1 MIDRRVFSELD
12 WRLVFIILL
21 LCGVGV
27 AVAASSA
34 NVISGDTHLRQ
45 ALWVLAGLAAMFLA
59 ASLDY
64 KILASYALWLYFAVN
79 LLLVGL
85 LLFGRIIAGTGRW
98 FRIGGI
104 GFQPSELAKVV
115 LILVLALIFS
125 EYKKRILSV
134 PMAGLGFALTL
145 IPAALVMLQPDL
157 GTAAVYFPIMLAAFF
172 LAGLNRKAV
181 AIFLIISVALGLL
194 GWGVF
199 LRDYQKKRLTTLI
212 NPSQDPRGAGYQILQ
227 SKIAVGSGG
236 LTGKGFASGSQIQLR
251 FLPARH
257 TDFVFSVIG
266 EEFGF
271 IGVASV
277 MMLFGL
283 FFRRIFS
290 AAAMSRDR
298 MGVYI
303 VFMAGVMIAFQFFI
317 NILMVIGFFPVT
329 GIPLPFISYGG
340 SSLVS
345 NGLACGLILNV
356 RMRRFANV

>member
-1 MIDRRVFSELD
+1 MIDRRLFSELD
-12 WRLVFIILL
+12 WKLVGVILL

-27 AVAASSA
+27 VAAASSA
-34 NVISGDTHLRQ
+34 NVIQGDIHIRQ

-64 KILASYALWLYFAVN
+64 KILASYALWLYLAGII
-79 LLLVGL
+79 LLVGL

-98 FRIGGI
+98 FRIGSV
-104 GFQPSELAKVV
+104 GFQPSELVKVV

-125 EYKKRILSV
+125 EYKKSMLSV
-134 PMAGLGFALTL
+134 PMAALGVGLTA
-145 IPAALVMLQPDL
+145 IPAGLVMLQPDL
-157 GTAAVYFPIMLAAFF
+157 GTAAVFFPIMLGAFF
-172 LAGLNRKAV
+172 LAGLNRKAMAVFLV
-181 AIFLIISVALGLL
+181 AAVVIGLL

-199 LRDYQKKRLTTLI
+199 LRDYQKKRLTTLV

-271 IGVASV
+271 LGVASV
-277 MMLFGL
+277 MLLFAL
-283 FFRRIFS
+283 FFRRIF
-290 AAAMSRDR
+290 AAAPRSRDR

-317 NILMVIGFFPVT
+317 NILMVIGLFPVT

-340 SSLVS
+340 SSLVA